1 MKRIFKKGFAIGL
14 ALMISVGLISC
25 NTGKSKETFSSNGK
39 IKVEYWYGLGGKLGK
54 NMDNIIN
61 DFNNSQDKYEVKGI
75 SQEDYDATFKN
86 LQAAIAAKKTPALVV
101 LEPDKGAILNN
112 KDALADISNYT
123 AEDSDFNS
131 DNYIKSFFESCKKDN
146 KLYAFPM
153 FGTTQVLYYNKKEFE
168 NAGISKDSL
177 NTWSKIAE
185 ASKKVIKKYGDETKF
200 YGWEPMW
207 GADNLIDASLSNGGS
222 ILSEDGSKVL
232 INSPEWVEVWDNF
245 RMWIHDDKIMKVNS
259 SGQGWEYW
267 YSTIDD
273 VMQDR
278 AGGYTGSS
286 GDQGDLDF
294 EKLGAIEQ
302 PAFKDGKE
310 AKPIA
315 EARLLVIPNLANEE
329 AKKGAYEFIKYFTS
343 PEVNAKWS
351 IASGYIPVNKAAC
364 NTDAFKEYVE
374 KNPQA
379 LVPIIQALH
388 ASKSFIDPTNGKIYD
403 ALKVAADKVE
413 LENVSAQEALDEA
426 EKIAQS
432 ELDKTLKK
440 Q

>member
-185 ASKKVIKKYGDETKF
+185 ASKKVIKKDGDETKF

>member
-86 LQAAIAAKKTPALVV
+86 LQAAIAAKKTPTLVV

-112 KDALADISNYT
+112 KGALADISNYT

-153 FGTTQVLYYNKKEFE
+153 FGTTQVLYYNKKELE

-185 ASKKVIKKYGDETKF
+185 ASKKLIKKDGDETKF

-222 ILSEDGSKVL
+222 ILSEDGSRVL

-379 LVPIIQALH
+379 LVPITQALH

>member
-185 ASKKVIKKYGDETKF
+185 ASKKVIKKDGDETKF

-315 EARLLVIPNLANEE
+315 QARLLVMPNLANEE

-379 LVPIIQALH
+379 LVPITQALH

>member
-75 SQEDYDATFKN
+75 SQEDYDATLKN

-185 ASKKVIKKYGDETKF
+185 ASKKVIKKDGDETKF

-315 EARLLVIPNLANEE
+315 QARLLVMPNLANEE

-379 LVPIIQALH
+379 LVPITQALH

>member
-185 ASKKVIKKYGDETKF
+185 ASKKVIKKDGDETKF

-315 EARLLVIPNLANEE
+315 EARLLVMPNLANEE

-379 LVPIIQALH
+379 LVPITQALH

>member
-185 ASKKVIKKYGDETKF
+185 ASKKVIKKDGDETKF

-315 EARLLVIPNLANEE
+315 QARLLVMPNLANEE

-364 NTDAFKEYVE
+364 NTEAFKEYVE

-379 LVPIIQALH
+379 LVPITQALH

>member
-14 ALMISVGLISC
+14 VLMISVGLISC
-25 NTGKSKETFSSNGK
+25 NTGKSKETLGSNGK

-61 DFNNSQDKYEVKGI
+61 DFNNSQDKYEIKGI

-112 KDALADISNYT
+112 KGALADISNYT

-185 ASKKVIKKYGDETKF
+185 ASKKLIKKDGDETKF

-222 ILSEDGSKVL
+222 ILSEDGSRVL
-232 INSPEWVEVWDNF
+232 INLPEWVEVWDNF
-245 RMWIHDDKIMKVNS
+245 RMWIHDDKIMKINS

-273 VMQDR
+273 IMQDR

-379 LVPIIQALH
+379 LVPITQALH

-432 ELDKTLKK
+432 ELNKALKK
-440 Q
+440 

>member
-123 AEDSDFNS
+123 AEDSEFNS
-131 DNYIKSFFESCKKDN
+131 DYYIKSFFESCKKDN

-185 ASKKVIKKYGDETKF
+185 ASKKVIKKDGDETKF

-315 EARLLVIPNLANEE
+315 EARLLVMPNLANEE
-329 AKKGAYEFIKYFTS
+329 SKKGAYEFIKYFTS

-379 LVPIIQALH
+379 LVPITQALH

>member
-61 DFNNSQDKYEVKGI
+61 DFNNSQDKYEIKGI

-112 KDALADISNYT
+112 KGALADISNYT

-185 ASKKVIKKYGDETKF
+185 ASKKLIKKDGDETKF

-222 ILSEDGSKVL
+222 ILSEDGSRVL

-286 GDQGDLDF
+286 GDQGDLEF

-364 NTDAFKEYVE
+364 NTDAFKEYAE

-379 LVPIIQALH
+379 LVPITQALH